1 MWQQEGFCIEMNGSL
16 CTKLIWAFA
25 AFLVLV
31 MALSV
36 ESYFAVSS
44 VSGHLDEAVNRT
56 TTKLE
61 LVQAMGKRFQ
71 EMVAATRG
79 AYIARAAGDAAAA
92 EKLEAQ
98 LASAADRLDEQST
111 QLQPLLVTDE
121 GRRGLAA
128 IRQGKEAWATL
139 GRQYIALGQ
148 KNDAKAA
155 QTLMDTQ
162 MAPLVEQLEQAIA
175 ALVAQQRAFLAGAQ
189 SSAARVTGQARWLSI
204 VLAGVALAIGAFA
217 GGILRRVVRSLRQV
231 SSELREGAEQVAH
244 ASQQVSQSSQ
254 SLAQGAS
261 EQAASLEET
270 SASAEEVNSMTRKNN
285 ENSREASA
293 LASQVEA
300 DIERS
305 NESVDEM
312 VRSMDEINASSDR
325 IARII
330 KVIDEIAF
338 QTNILALNA
347 AVEAARAGEAGMG
360 FAVVADEVRN
370 LAQRSAQAARDTAQL
385 IEESITKSKD
395 GKAKLALVTDAIRK
409 VTEGASRVKGYVAE
423 VSAGSEQ
430 QTVGMEQIAN
440 AIHQMEKVTQDAA
453 ASAEEN
459 AAAGEQLN
467 AQAEAMR
474 SLAEKL
480 LAVVGSAR
488 LRAA

>member
-1 MWQQEGFCIEMNGSL
+1 MSSSM

-56 TTKLE
+56 TAKLD

-79 AYIARAAGDAAAA
+79 AHIARAAKSNEAAT
-92 EKLEAQ
+92 KLEAQ
-98 LASAADRLDEQST
+98 FDAAAKRLDEQ
-111 QLQPLLVTDE
+111 LEELRPLLVTDE
-121 GRRGLAA
+121 GRQALETIGRR
-128 IRQGKEAWATL
+128 IEAWTPLA
-139 GRQYIALGQ
+139 RQYVALGQ
-148 KNDAKAA
+148 QNDAKVA

-162 MAPLVEQLEQAIA
+162 MAPLAEQLEQAIA

-189 SSAARVTGQARWLSI
+189 SAAGRATRQARWLSI
-204 VLAGVALAIGAFA
+204 VLAVVALAVGAFA
-217 GGILRRVVRSLRQV
+217 GAVLRRVVRSLRQV

-270 SASAEEVNSMTRKNN
+270 SASAEEVNSMSRKNN

-305 NESVDEM
+305 NQSVDEM

-395 GKAKLALVTDAIRK
+395 GKARLALVTDAIRK

-430 QTVGMEQIAN
+430 QTVGMEQIAK
-440 AIHQMEKVTQDAA
+440 AIQQMEKVTQDAA

-474 SLAEKL
+474 GLAERL